1 VEFSFN
7 IKEKCKKNAMKCK
20 ECKSEAKKHLAVLN
34 TSQLFVNRLPPWN
47 KKLIGRTKLIFPD
60 F

>member
-1 VEFSFN
+1 
-7 IKEKCKKNAMKCK
+7 MKCK
-20 ECKSEAKKHLAVLN
+20 ECKSEAKAHLAVLN